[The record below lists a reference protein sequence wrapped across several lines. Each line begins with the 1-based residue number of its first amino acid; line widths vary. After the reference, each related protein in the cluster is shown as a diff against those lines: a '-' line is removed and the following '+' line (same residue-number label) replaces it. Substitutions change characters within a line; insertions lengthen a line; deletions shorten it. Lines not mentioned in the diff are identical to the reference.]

1 MDDYQDFPLPPQLG
15 WMGDQPL
22 LLASASQTRMAML
35 IDAGLPIMVAPSDID
50 ESVIKQRV
58 RSEGGAASVA
68 AAELAE
74 AKAATV
80 SRAHPGQI
88 TVGADQILVLEDEQ
102 GQEIWFDKPEDR
114 GQAHQTLQTLS
125 SKTHRLMT
133 ATAVCL
139 DGEIRWSSL
148 TSPTLSMRTLSDT
161 FIWAYLDTLGD
172 EALWSVGA
180 YQLEGLGSQLFERV
194 EGDFFTILGLDLTG
208 LLQHFRDNRALLA

>member
-1 MDDYQDFPLPPQLG
+1 MDDYEDFPLPPQLG

-58 RSEGGAASVA
+58 RNEGGAASVA

-125 SKTHRLMT
+125 GKTHRLMT

-139 DGEIRWSSL
+139 DGEIRWPP
-148 TSPTLSMRTLSDT
+148 TSPTLSMRALSDT
-161 FIWAYLDTLGD
+161 FIGPSDTLGD
-172 EALWSVGA
+172 EALWSSA
-180 YQLEGLGSQLFERV
+180 PTSLKDCASCSSAS
-194 EGDFFTILGLDLTG
+194 
-208 LLQHFRDNRALLA
+208 RAISPFWGWI

>member
-1 MDDYQDFPLPPQLG
+1 MDDYEDFPLPPQLG

-58 RSEGGAASVA
+58 RNEGGAASVA
-68 AAELAE
+68 AAELA

-80 SRAHPGQI
+80 SRAHPAI
-88 TVGADQILVLEDEQ
+88 TVGADQTLLEDEQ

-125 SKTHRLMT
+125 GKTHRLMT
-133 ATAVCL
+133 ATAVV
-139 DGEIRWSSL
+139 W
-148 TSPTLSMRTLSDT
+148 T
-161 FIWAYLDTLGD
+161 
-172 EALWSVGA
+172 
-180 YQLEGLGSQLFERV
+180 ERSA
-194 EGDFFTILGLDLTG
+194 GRL
-208 LLQHFRDNRALLA
+208 

>member
-1 MDDYQDFPLPPQLG
+1 MDDFDDFPLPPQLG

-35 IDAGLPIMVAPSDID
+35 IDAGLPIMVAPSDVD
-50 ESVIKQRV
+50 ETIVKQRV
-58 RSEGGAASVA
+58 RGEGGPARQA

-88 TVGADQILVLEDEQ
+88 TVGADQILVLDDEQ
-102 GQEIWFDKPEDR
+102 GQEIWLDKQEDR
-114 GQAHQTLQTLS
+114 GQAHQTLQLLS
-125 SKTHRLMT
+125 GKTHRLMT

-139 DGEIRWSSL
+139 DGDVRWTSL
-148 TSPTLSMRTLSDT
+148 TSPVLTMRALSDT

-180 YQLEGLGSQLFERV
+180 YQLEGLGAQLFERV

-208 LLQHFRDNRALLA
+208 LLEHFRENRALLA

>member
-1 MDDYQDFPLPPQLG
+1 MDDFDDFPLPPQLG

-35 IDAGLPIMVAPSDID
+35 IDAGLPIMVAPSDVD
-50 ESVIKQRV
+50 ETIVKQRV
-58 RSEGGAASVA
+58 RGEGGPARQA

-80 SRAHPGQI
+80 SRAHPSQI
-88 TVGADQILVLEDEQ
+88 TVGADQILVLDDEQ
-102 GQEIWFDKPEDR
+102 GQEIWLDKPEDR
-114 GQAHQTLQTLS
+114 GQAHQTLQLLS
-125 SKTHRLMT
+125 GKTHRLMT

-139 DGEIRWSSL
+139 DGDVRWTSL
-148 TSPTLSMRTLSDT
+148 TSPVLTMRALSDT

-180 YQLEGLGSQLFERV
+180 YQLEGLGAQLFERV

-208 LLQHFRDNRALLA
+208 LLEHFRENRALLA